1 MAAVSLFDSTKIIKE
16 HLESLKSFIQ
26 FQMDAYGRNASKKH
40 VNSLQVEASAGYGV
54 LTGLSSWNFMET
66 GRSGGKVPHNFRSII
81 YQWSI
86 DKGIQIESIPYK
98 RSGEHKYSPE
108 ERGRWRFAYFVSRKI
123 MEEGTT
129 LFRSGVREDIYSS
142 AINREVN
149 AIMKESAFRISG
161 VIDNVNKEIL

>member
-1 MAAVSLFDSTKIIKE
+1 MAGVSLFDSTKIIKE

-26 FQMDAYGRNASKKH
+26 FQMDAYGRNASNKH